1 MRNKTIGFLDASG
14 AYSFCGLVDGKYKLI
29 LSPSSKT
36 KILFELPFEVNG
48 DDIDQSLLM
57 SKNNGIVDIELEGQ
71 PLYDSILAQ
80 RLTKEELLLM
90 PLNPQANSW
99 GVYDPGVVMPAMN
112 QRDLWVLGA
121 MPQTIGY
128 RYNDYA
134 FRQPVTG
141 GPLAPFDIGGLNQLV
156 IHSGGLSAAH
166 SYGGGSMIQWLQ
178 RRLPEKAETQLALHW
193 QPEDTNFLQLV
204 AATMGPNQRSRCIR
218 DPIGEKALW
227 LI

>member
-1 MRNKTIGFLDASG
+1 
-14 AYSFCGLVDGKYKLI
+14 
-29 LSPSSKT
+29 
-36 KILFELPFEVNG
+36 
-48 DDIDQSLLM
+48 
-57 SKNNGIVDIELEGQ
+57 
-71 PLYDSILAQ
+71 
-80 RLTKEELLLM
+80 
-90 PLNPQANSW
+90 
-99 GVYDPGVVMPAMN
+99 MPAMN

-178 RRLPEKAETQLALHW
+178 RRYLKKPKRIWHFIGNRKI
-193 QPEDTNFLQLV
+193 PIFCNPI

-218 DPIGEKALW
+218 DPIGEKSVVVNFECALPRSDANE
-227 LI
+227 LNGVGSSGPKTRCLF